1 MSNDDSNSNS
11 RGDEDDA
18 DNYTFD
24 CITAP
29 YGRSC
34 VSVDRMVRTSL
45 LLLCYYINLV
55 IRINHGIPL
64 TFSFFS
70 FSLLKNIEMRGRV
83 DDLNQQQEKREIV
96 SYIHSILVTILISS
110 LESTMASISHLRV
123 VCLFLLLLTFKES
136 SQENV

>member
-1 MSNDDSNSNS
+1 MSNDDNNSNSNSNSNS

-18 DNYTFD
+18 DDYTFD
-24 CITAP
+24 CIIAP

-34 VSVDRMVRTSL
+34 VSVDR
-45 LLLCYYINLV
+45 
-55 IRINHGIPL
+55 
-64 TFSFFS
+64 
-70 FSLLKNIEMRGRV
+70 
-83 DDLNQQQEKREIV
+83 QEKREIV

-123 VCLFLLLLTFKES
+123 VCLFLLLLSFKGS

>member
-1 MSNDDSNSNS
+1 MSNDGNNSSNNS
-11 RGDEDDA
+11 GDEDDA
-18 DNYTFD
+18 DDYTFD

-29 YGRSC
+29 YGRSY

-70 FSLLKNIEMRGRV
+70 FSLLKNIETCGEHQVKRHRMESYYNIPKGGKVTDKQRHSYRDIDGR
-83 DDLNQQQEKREIV
+83 
-96 SYIHSILVTILISS
+96 
-110 LESTMASISHLRV
+110 M
-123 VCLFLLLLTFKES
+123 
-136 SQENV
+136 